1 MPLPPDAGPVIR
13 AYIGLGGNL
22 DRPAARI
29 QAARAAIHAIVGVGE
44 AGFSSLYQSAPMGPR
59 DQPDYVIAVMAVDT
73 LLAPLDLLDKLQAI
87 ETAAGRVRQGERWGP
102 RTLDL
107 DLLLFGDCI
116 LRSERLTVPH
126 PGLAEREFVLYP
138 LREIAPKLLIPGQG
152 WLADLCEAC
161 PVRGLRVL
169 GDD

>member
-1 MPLPPDAGPVIR
+1 MPLLPDAGPVVR

-22 DRPAARI
+22 DRPDARI
-29 QAARAAIHAIVGVGE
+29 KSARAAIHAISGVSE

-59 DQPDYVIAVMAVDT
+59 DQPDFVNAVMAVDT
-73 LLAPLDLLDKLQAI
+73 VLAPLDLLDELQAI

-107 DLLLFGDCI
+107 DLLLFGDCT
-116 LRSERLTVPH
+116 LHSERLTLPH

-138 LREIAPKLLIPGQG
+138 LREIAPELRIPGLG
-152 WLADLCEAC
+152 RLADLCAAC
-161 PVRGLRVL
+161 PARGLKVL
-169 GDD
+169 GDG